1 MKPKKI
7 FSSLVLTPSTNKFL
21 RLGSTLLMCLGALL
35 SFDAHAQGPGALY
48 TWAGTGDVRGWV
60 KNFGDNTV
68 TLSNTIAGELTIT
81 ETGGAGASLAMSDG
95 PNRVRESSTGA
106 SGGLDLTGL
115 SYLEFDIGHNG
126 AGSINVQF
134 YVQASPG
141 YTYVSLGPDVPV
153 TPGVNTYQVLLT
165 PLFPEELIY
174 IRTIGFNARAHGA
187 VGDVVWTLSEVRAGG
202 RPPLTRDL
210 VTHDTGSAEGGLQGA
225 IVNFERGAVLGNTA
239 QGQSGLSH
247 NPAGTGSLQWTDLG
261 SSNGAAISWGNG
273 TAWNGNSFNNRT
285 TDLGNYDKMVVRM
298 SAAEVSPSGASP
310 IGVQAFFQKNGFVFQ
325 SAELGTGKLLPV
337 DGQFHDLEYS
347 LAGLTNMNVVEQTG
361 VNLFNHPTD
370 VVINVDSIRFLIVPT
385 IRSAAQSGS
394 DFLINFPTSAG
405 QIYSVESS
413 TNIISGEWN
422 TLPDVSIEGD
432 GLEATVTDT
441 NALINADIRFYRL
454 NLFQDPGAAPGLRR

>member
-7 FSSLVLTPSTNKFL
+7 FSSLVRLRSKYKFPTPLF
-21 RLGSTLLMCLGALL
+21 TLVACVGALL
-35 SFDAHAQGPGALY
+35 SFDAHAQAPGALY

-126 AGSINVQF
+126 AGNINVQF

-153 TPGVNTYQVLLT
+153 TPGVNTYQVSLT

-187 VGDVVWTLSEVRAGG
+187 VGDVVWTLREVRAGG

-225 IVNFERGAVLGNTA
+225 IVNFDRGAVLGNTA

-273 TAWNGNSFNNRT
+273 TAWNGNTFNNRT

-298 SAAEVSPSGASP
+298 SATEVSSSGASP

-325 SAELGTGKLLPV
+325 PAEGGTGKLLPV
-337 DGQFHDLEYS
+337 DGEFHDLEYS

-361 VNLFNHPTD
+361 INLFNHPTD
-370 VVINVDSIRFLIVPT
+370 VVINVDSVRFSVVPM
-385 IRSAAQSGS
+385 IKSIAASGS
-394 DFLINFPTSAG
+394 DILLKFPAAAG
-405 QIYSVESS
+405 QSYSVDFS
-413 TNIISGEWN
+413 TKIAPVAWN
-422 TLPDVSIEGD
+422 SLPGVSIDGD
-432 GLEATVTDT
+432 GQEATVTDT
-441 NALINADIRFYRL
+441 NALINADTRFYRL
-454 NLFQDPGAAPGLRR
+454 NLLQ